1 MANWDWQVFCKDTI
15 DGEVLANCWGSGG
28 KDISYLHWMIEA
40 WGWTV
45 AVSLVGLV
53 IALVVGSLV
62 GVMRTLPNSPWLVRL
77 GNAWV

>member
-40 WGWTV
+40 WAG
-45 AVSLVGLV
+45 
-53 IALVVGSLV
+53 
-62 GVMRTLPNSPWLVRL
+62 PWRCRWSVWSSR
-77 GNAWV
+77 W